1 MLSLGFAVRERKIGD
16 QELVIL
22 KAAENTNE
30 AFITIDQDHRVLF
43 FNKAAERIFGYPREK
58 VIGQDLSVIMA
69 PTCSRDHRR
78 AVERYV
84 QTRIPVRI
92 GHDTEL
98 TATRKNG
105 ETFPANISFSVSEIG
120 ERIYFT
126 GIVRDLTETKAL
138 QERVLQSER
147 LAALGKVV
155 AEISHE
161 IKNPL
166 IAIGGFARQLLKEA
180 EDEKVRRKL
189 SIILNEAQRL
199 ENLLNDLRD
208 FYSTK
213 KLKIESMDINDLLN
227 EIYLLFKDD
236 CGKRNIE
243 FSFQKD
249 RDRVL
254 VNGDRGK
261 LKQVFVNIVKNAM
274 EALEG
279 GGSISIDSR
288 VEAGKVEISISDN
301 GCGIPK
307 DQQEKVF
314 SPFFSTKEDGSG
326 LGLSI
331 SKRIIE
337 DHKGS
342 SFKLESKENKGT
354 RFTVTVPTSGT

>member
-1 MLSLGFAVRERKIGD
+1 
-16 QELVIL
+16 
-22 KAAENTNE
+22 
-30 AFITIDQDHRVLF
+30 
-43 FNKAAERIFGYPREK
+43 
-58 VIGQDLSVIMA
+58 
-69 PTCSRDHRR
+69 
-78 AVERYV
+78 
-84 QTRIPVRI
+84 
-92 GHDTEL
+92 
-98 TATRKNG
+98 
-105 ETFPANISFSVSEIG
+105 
-120 ERIYFT
+120 
-126 GIVRDLTETKAL
+126 VRDLTETKAL